1 MASKPTKIMLAFPL
15 CFRAMVSWEQKIPV
29 NVTVEE
35 RHRITLAQY
44 RNKLTTE
51 THVVPDPYSLK

>member
-1 MASKPTKIMLAFPL
+1 MLAFPL
-15 CFRAMVSWEQKIPV
+15 CFRAMASWEQKIPV